1 MKILV
6 RNHERNSEWT
16 VAGSLIV
23 AVEAELQTL
32 LAETPSLIPVDD
44 IRDGFS
50 PLVAAVRE
58 CGLPG
63 SGNTD
68 LLSFSAAGEITI
80 VECKLAANADS
91 KRKVIGQILEYA
103 AHLWQMTYDELD
115 NRVQKIEGK
124 PLARL
129 IEEAVSADWDEE
141 AFRNGIKQ
149 SLETGS
155 FALIVVVDRMNEEL
169 RRIIRYVN
177 ACGGQSAFSL
187 HALEIERFAEQGV
200 EILVP
205 RLHGESVKAPPP
217 PPVQWPKER
226 FFDTLQASVDA
237 DTYRIA
243 EKLYHWSLAKGDT
256 VEFGTGKVT
265 GSYTFY
271 YLRDGSTMSVFSV
284 FTDGSSE
291 LKYGQLT
298 GQIDETLIGEFHG
311 KIQEIPGISRIPA
324 EFSGKYPRFKIAEAF
339 KKPED
344 LQTFEQAVLWLG
356 KQIVAST

>member
-1 MKILV
+1 M
-6 RNHERNSEWT
+6 
-16 VAGSLIV
+16 
-23 AVEAELQTL
+23 
-32 LAETPSLIPVDD
+32 
-44 IRDGFS
+44 
-50 PLVAAVRE
+50 AAVRE

-80 VECKLAANADS
+80 VECKLAANAEI

-115 NRVQKIEGK
+115 SRVQKIKGK

-129 IEEAVSADWDEE
+129 VEEAVSADWDEE
-141 AFRNGIKQ
+141 AFRNGIQQ

-155 FALIVVVDRMNEEL
+155 FVLIIVVDKMNEEL
-169 RRIIRYVN
+169 RRIIRYVD

-187 HALEIERFAEQGV
+187 HALEIEKFAAQGV

-205 RLHGESVKAPPP
+205 RLHGESVKPPP
-217 PPVQWPKER
+217 SSPGQWTEEK
-226 FFDTLQASVDA
+226 FFDTLRANVDA

-243 EKLYHWSLAKGDT
+243 EKLYQWSLAKADT
-256 VEFGTGKVT
+256 VKFGSGKVI

-271 YLRDGSTMSVFSV
+271 YLRDGSTVSVFSV

-291 LKYGQLT
+291 LKYGHLT
-298 GQIDETLIGEFHG
+298 GQIDESRIGEFHS
-311 KIQEIPGISRIPA
+311 KLRETPGISTIPA
-324 EFSGKYPRFKIAEAF
+324 EFSGKFPKFKIAEAF
-339 KKPED
+339 KNPQD
-344 LQTFEQAVLWLG
+344 LQRFEEAVLWLG
-356 KQIVAST
+356 KQVIASN

>member
-1 MKILV
+1 M
-6 RNHERNSEWT
+6 
-16 VAGSLIV
+16 
-23 AVEAELQTL
+23 
-32 LAETPSLIPVDD
+32 
-44 IRDGFS
+44 
-50 PLVAAVRE
+50 AAVRE

-103 AHLWQMTYDELD
+103 AHLWQITYDELD
-115 NRVQKIEGK
+115 SRVQKIKGK

-129 IEEAVSADWDEE
+129 VEEAVSADWDEE
-141 AFRNGIKQ
+141 AFRNGIQQ
-149 SLETGS
+149 SLETGT
-155 FALIVVVDRMNEEL
+155 FVLIIVVDRMNEEL

-187 HALEIERFAEQGV
+187 HALEIEQFAAQGV

-205 RLHGESVKAPPP
+205 RLHGESVKPPP
-217 PPVQWPKER
+217 SPPVQWTKER
-226 FFDTLQASVDA
+226 FFETLRKSVDA

-243 EKLYHWSLAKGDT
+243 EELFQWSERKAST
-256 VEFGTGKVT
+256 VDFGFGKVN

-271 YLRDGSTMSVFSV
+271 YLRDGPKVSVFSV

-291 LKYGQLT
+291 LKYGHLM
-298 GQIDETLIGEFHG
+298 GQIDETLVAEFHR
-311 KIQEIPGISRIPA
+311 KIQKIPGIATIPA
-324 EFSGKYPRFKIAEAF
+324 EFSGKYPKFSIAEAF
-339 KKPED
+339 KDPQD
-344 LQTFEQAVLWLG
+344 LQRFEQAVLWLG
-356 KQIVAST
+356 QQVIASN